1 MKQIEI
7 VIENT
12 NERIMVECGTDLK
25 DIAPRYSSCCQYPI
39 LGATVNNVAQHLGY
53 TLYTPRRVRFFDLS
67 SKLGYRMYTDSLT
80 LMLFKAVRDLYPT
93 LRLRVEHSMPGGF
106 YCRLFEG
113 DKPLLNTA
121 QEGRLNAVCQEV
133 KKHMQELQKAD
144 LPFNNRTML
153 LDDARKLIADAD
165 IPATKAVFD
174 GLRQLYITIQ
184 QLDGTTHKLAY
195 WPVLSTGMLTCWDL
209 RVYHEGILLA
219 TPNRDNP
226 TQLSPQKESPKL
238 FSIFKEYQD
247 WCSLLKVPTI
257 ADLNR
262 AIMRGE
268 GTQLIHVSEALH
280 EKKFATIADAIY
292 RRRSEVKVV
301 LIAGPSSSGKTTSC
315 RRLSVQLS
323 VMGFDVQQLSVDDY
337 FVDREKTPR
346 QPNGDYDFEAL
357 EAVDVELLNDHL
369 LRLFRGERVEIPTYD
384 FKRGTPFYDGR
395 SLQLGP
401 NSILVMEGIHCLN
414 PKLTPHIDNSLKF
427 KVYVSALTQLAI
439 DDLNIIHTSD
449 TRLLRRIVRDHNFRN
464 YSALNTLKRWDSVT
478 AGEKLHIFPYQ
489 ENADIMFNS
498 ALLYELCILKHY
510 AEPLLKDV
518 TEDVPEYAEAQRLL
532 NFLHLIYPVNP
543 GVIHQASIMREFL
556 GGSSFRY

>member
-12 NERIMVECGTDLK
+12 NERIKVDCGTDLK
-25 DIAPRYSSCCQYPI
+25 EIAPRYSECCQYPI
-39 LGATVNNVAQHLGY
+39 LGATVNNVVQHLGY
-53 TLYTPRRVRFFDLS
+53 TIYTPKSIRFFDLS
-67 SKLGYRMYTDSLT
+67 SKFGYRMYTDSLT

-93 LRLRVEHSMPGGF
+93 LTLRVEHSMPGGF
-106 YCRLFEG
+106 YCRLFDG
-113 DKPLLNTA
+113 DKPLVNNA
-121 QEGRLNAVCQEV
+121 QECRLNSVCQDV
-133 KKHMQELQKAD
+133 KKRMQELQKAD
-144 LPFNNRTML
+144 LPFRNLTML
-153 LDDARKLIADAD
+153 LGDARKLIADAD
-165 IPATKAVFD
+165 IPATNAVFR

-184 QLDGTTHKLAY
+184 QLDGTTHKLAS
-195 WPVLSTGMLTCWDL
+195 WPVLSTGLLTCWDL
-209 RVYHEGILLA
+209 HVYHEGMLLA
-219 TPNRDNP
+219 TPNRNNP
-226 TQLSPQKESPKL
+226 TQLLPQKETPKL

-247 WCSLLKVPTI
+247 WCNLLKVPTI

-262 AIMRGE
+262 IVMDGNE
-268 GTQLIHVSEALH
+268 SHLIHVSEALQ

-337 FVDREKTPR
+337 FVDREQTPR

-357 EAVDVELLNDHL
+357 EAVNVELLNDHL

-414 PKLTPHIDNSLKF
+414 PKLTPYIEDKLKF
-427 KVYVSALTQLAI
+427 KIYVSALTQLAI

-449 TRLLRRIVRDHNFRN
+449 TRLLRRIVRDNNFRN
-464 YSALNTLKRWDSVT
+464 YSALNTLRRWDSVT
-478 AGEKLHIFPYQ
+478 AGEQLHIFPYQ

-498 ALLYELCILKHY
+498 ALLYELGILKHY

-518 TEDVPEYAEAQRLL
+518 TEDVPEYAVAHRLL
-532 NFLHLIYPVNP
+532 NFLELICPIKP
-543 GVIHQASIMREFL
+543 SIIHPASIMREFL
-556 GGSSFRY
+556 GGSSFSY